1 MSFISPVLILQF
13 LFIIV
18 KLNPDKTSSRR
29 KMRKAHFAA
38 TSVDRAKR
46 MSSALSKD
54 LFQKYHVSSLAVHI
68 SNCIA
73 HTQLCLQ
80 VRSLPIRKDDEVT
93 VVRGH
98 FKQREGKVTAVYRK
112 KYVIHIERCTRDK
125 ANGQTVNIGIDP
137 SNVVITKIKMDKC
150 RKAVLDRKN
159 RETAVPKGKLSA
171 ADVENM
177 AGVD

>member
-1 MSFISPVLILQF
+1 MCTKF
-13 LFIIV
+13 
-18 KLNPDKTSSRR
+18 
-29 KMRKAHFAA
+29 
-38 TSVDRAKR
+38 
-46 MSSALSKD
+46 
-54 LFQKYHVSSLAVHI
+54 
-68 SNCIA
+68 
-73 HTQLCLQ
+73 Q
-80 VRSLPIRKDDEVT
+80 VRSLPIRKDDEVIVT
-93 VVRGH
+93 RGH

-150 RKAVLDRKN
+150 RKAILDRKN
-159 RETAVPKGKLSA
+159 RENCAPKGKISA